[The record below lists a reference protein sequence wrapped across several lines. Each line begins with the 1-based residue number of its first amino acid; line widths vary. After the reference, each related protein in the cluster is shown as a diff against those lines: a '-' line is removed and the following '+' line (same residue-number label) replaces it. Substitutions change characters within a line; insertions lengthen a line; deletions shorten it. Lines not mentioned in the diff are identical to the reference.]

1 MADESILS
9 TMWDTAAGLF
19 KQVSAIELERYE
31 AKRLAE
37 LREDEQAGKIKRDET
52 LAGTATRY
60 ISYADDPKL
69 QNHALLIGA
78 GMIGVAFLLLLKG

>member
-60 ISYADDPKL
+60 ISLSLYIL
-69 QNHALLIGA
+69 HSCFYNLLLIR
-78 GMIGVAFLLLLKG
+78 